1 MQSKREL
8 TQTELFNLLSWL
20 DPDTEKAGKRY
31 EVIRRGLVKMF
42 TCRGCFEADELADE
56 TINRVAVKAE
66 SMTETYTGDPA
77 HYFFGVAKK
86 VYLEY
91 QRKRPAQVPLD
102 IQLLERPLPEPADEF
117 KYECLERC
125 IERLPPT
132 EREIIWHYY
141 QAGSAAANRVAL
153 AERLGLKLS
162 TLRVKVFR
170 LTTILEECVNKCLQQ
185 GDASRNEMNSPQ
197 M

>member
-20 DPDTEKAGKRY
+20 DPDTERAGKRY
-31 EVIRRGLVKMF
+31 ELIRRGLIKMF

-56 TINRVAVKAE
+56 TINRVAVRAE
-66 SMTETYTGDPA
+66 SMKGTYTGDPA
-77 HYFFGVAKK
+77 HYFYGVAKK

-91 QRKRPAQVPLD
+91 QRKRRPQVPLEV
-102 IQLLERPLPEPADEF
+102 QLLERPLPEPADEF

-125 IERLPPT
+125 MQQLPPT

-141 QAGSAAANRVAL
+141 QAGSAAAQRVAL
-153 AERLGLKLS
+153 AERFGLKLS

-170 LTTILEECVNKCLQQ
+170 VTTVLERCIDKCLQE
-185 GDASRNEMNSPQ
+185 GGAG
-197 M
+197 

>member
-8 TQTELFNLLSWL
+8 THTELFNLLSWL
-20 DPDTEKAGKRY
+20 DPDAEKAGKRY
-31 EVIRRGLVKMF
+31 ELIRRGLIKMF

-56 TINRVAVKAE
+56 TINRVAAKAE
-66 SMTETYTGDPA
+66 SLKESYSGNPA
-77 HYFFGVAKK
+77 QYFFGVAKK

-91 QRKRPAQVPLD
+91 QRKRHSQVSLEV
-102 IQLLERPLPEPADEF
+102 QLLERPLPEPADEF

-125 IERLPPT
+125 LQQLPPT
-132 EREIIWHYY
+132 EREIIRHYY
-141 QAGSAAANRVAL
+141 QAGSAAAQRAAL

-170 LTTILEECVNKCLQQ
+170 LTTILEECIDECLRE
-185 GDASRNEMNSPQ
+185 GDGG
-197 M
+197 